1 MKQIQWFPGHMQ
13 KARRQ
18 IEEKLPI
25 IDIVYELIDARIPES
40 SRNPLLLEIIKNKP
54 HLIVLNKADLAD
66 PYETKKWIEYY
77 KKIGFRCISVNSLT
91 GNVFTEV
98 YKETQEILTDLK
110 AKELNKGMKDRVFRA
125 IVIGIPNVG
134 KSQFINN
141 MAGKN
146 KVKTGNMPGVTK
158 TQSFIKTKGDLL
170 LLDNPGVLWP
180 KFEDNIIAM
189 NLALLGSIKDEI
201 LPLDEIAIYGIK
213 FFSQHYPKELKE
225 KYNIELENLDNP
237 VEILDAIGKRRGCLL
252 PGGVIDYD
260 RVINL
265 FLYDVRNMKLGK
277 ITLERAENVRVWKE
291 IMEWGN

>member
-77 KKIGFRCISVNSLT
+77 KKIGFSCISVNSLT